1 MDITQI
7 LQFGSAP
14 KRLRAIAFV
23 EGISYLLLLL
33 IAMPLK
39 YLLGIKLG
47 VTIVGGIHGAL
58 FVAFAFMTLHAMIA
72 YKKGLFWGIKVGF
85 ASIIPLG
92 TFFLDKDMKELVVK
106 ESLNNLKQRL
116 LQRDIKTFSFYL
128 FRN

>member
-23 EGISYLLLLL
+23 EGISYLLLIF
-33 IAMPLK
+33 IAVPLK
-39 YLLGIKLG
+39 RFFGLPMA
-47 VTIVGGIHGAL
+47 VTITGSIHGAL

-92 TFFLDKDMKELVVK
+92 TFFLDKDMKELVEK
-106 ESLNNLKQRL
+106 HG
-116 LQRDIKTFSFYL
+116 
-128 FRN
+128 

>member
-39 YLLGIKLG
+39 YILGIKIG

-72 YKKGLFWGIKVGF
+72 YRKGLFWGIKVGF

-92 TFFLDKDMKELVVK
+92 TFFLDKDMKELVEK
-106 ESLNNLKQRL
+106 HG
-116 LQRDIKTFSFYL
+116 
-128 FRN
+128 

>member
-33 IAMPLK
+33 VAMPMK
-39 YLLGIKLG
+39 YLLRIKLG

-72 YKKGLFWGIKVGF
+72 YKKGILWGIKVGF
-85 ASIIPLG
+85 ASIVPLG
-92 TFFLDKDMKELVVK
+92 TFFLDKD
-106 ESLNNLKQRL
+106 LKDL
-116 LQRDIKTFSFYL
+116 AEKHG
-128 FRN
+128 